1 MTQPAVAPVPD
12 EENVYLP
19 GFARTSA
26 RNSFAFEAGKFD
38 ATTSAKGAAAIRLMG
53 ARSLS
58 GS

>member
-1 MTQPAVAPVPD
+1 MCAVAPVPED
-12 EENVYLP
+12 AKVYLP

-26 RNSFAFEAGKFD
+26 RNSFAFDAGKLG
-38 ATTSAKGAAAIRLMG
+38 ATTSANGAVAIRLTG

>member
-1 MTQPAVAPVPD
+1 MCAVAPVP
-12 EENVYLP
+12 EEAKVYLP

-26 RNSFAFEAGKFD
+26 RNSFAFEAGKF
-38 ATTSAKGAAAIRLMG
+38 AGTTSANGAAAIRLTG